1 MKQAVFS
8 HTHGKGDNKSPN
20 QVSKR
25 SEDCLSKR
33 RLGTL
38 FRFRN
43 CQFQDEYIKMLILGT
58 VKAQEEL
65 DRVEF
70 TTLTPK
76 NEAMYTSTAAL

>member
-20 QVSKR
+20 QVLKR

-33 RLGTL
+33 RLETL
-38 FRFRN
+38 LRFRN
-43 CQFQDEYIKMLILGT
+43 CQFQDDNIKMPMLET

-65 DRVEF
+65 DSVEF
-70 TTLTPK
+70 PMLTPK
-76 NEAMYTSTAAL
+76 NEAMYSSTAAF